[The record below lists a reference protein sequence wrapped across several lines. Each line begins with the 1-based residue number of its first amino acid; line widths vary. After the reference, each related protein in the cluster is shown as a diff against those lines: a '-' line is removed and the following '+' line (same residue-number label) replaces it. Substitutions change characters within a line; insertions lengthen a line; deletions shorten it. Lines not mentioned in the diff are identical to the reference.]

1 MIRYLGLLIIFSFG
15 ISKHLLNFLIVVFF
29 NFGDELSNFRIVTQ
43 IVNETYDND
52 DDLDLTYV
60 IIVWIANLPRY
71 LGNVISNV
79 EHLEQ
84 NPNIMYNLTSFA
96 DPSILKLRTY
106 V

>member
-1 MIRYLGLLIIFSFG
+1 M
-15 ISKHLLNFLIVVFF
+15 LNFLIVVFF

-84 NPNIMYNLTSFA
+84 NPNIMYISFKG
-96 DPSILKLRTY
+96 ILLA
-106 V
+106 

>member
-1 MIRYLGLLIIFSFG
+1 MRGEILELYI
-15 ISKHLLNFLIVVFF
+15 
-29 NFGDELSNFRIVTQ
+29 LSNFRIVTQ

-71 LGNVISNV
+71 LGNEISNV

-84 NPNIMYNLTSFA
+84 NPNIMYISFKG
-96 DPSILKLRTY
+96 ILLA
-106 V
+106 